1 VKAVVVGGG
10 LAGSSAALELAS
22 RGAEVTLVCAAPGA
36 TALSWGTLDVAAASP
51 LRRGGLPL
59 RDPASGRPLAPIGRV
74 HAVAAANPAHPYATL
89 LRERGPED
97 EVKEAVASLDAWLE
111 PSGLRVHGSLA
122 QTRWLADVHGA
133 LRAAD
138 LAFSGAGEGDLES
151 ADEIALVDVPGLPGF
166 EVRSALRTLA
176 AEMAAVGVASR
187 ALSIVRLVLPD
198 ALRDDAAQPARLAR
212 RLDTDAARSALR
224 DAIASLGAEGRLL
237 LFPPM
242 LGLEPAAGTRAW
254 IEATAGCRAAEL
266 VGAPSLSLA
275 GFRLDRALG
284 AALSRAGVEC
294 IAARVERVEI
304 EGIRARGVRLAGRT
318 APGPPSHPA
327 GRTAP
332 GPPSHQAGRAAP
344 GPPSHQAGR
353 AAPGPP
359 SHEEGTA
366 TLACDA
372 LVLATGRFVGGG
384 IVERGGQLV
393 EPLLGLP
400 LHDLSGRRVDGLAAR
415 QLVRRDYEGEQPL
428 FGTGV
433 RTDMRL
439 RPLGPDGLPRLANCF
454 AAGDL
459 LGCFDPARDRTGLG
473 VALLSGRRAGIE
485 AASC

>member
-1 VKAVVVGGG
+1 MKAVVVGGG

-22 RGAEVTLVCAAPGA
+22 RGAQVTLVCAAPGA

-59 RDPASGRPLAPIGRV
+59 RDPASGRLLAPIDRV
-74 HAVAAANPAHPYATL
+74 HAVAAANPAHPYSMMF
-89 LRERGPED
+89 RERGSEE
-97 EVKEAVASLDAWLE
+97 EVKEAAAALDVWLA

-138 LAFSGAGEGDLES
+138 LAFSGAGEGDLEG

-166 EVRSALRTLA
+166 EVRNALRTLA
-176 AEMAAVGVASR
+176 AEMAAVGLASR
-187 ALSIVRLVLPD
+187 ALSIVRLALPD
-198 ALRDDAAQPARLAR
+198 ALRDDAAQPARFAR
-212 RLDTDAARSALR
+212 SLDTDAARGALR
-224 DAIASLGAEGRLL
+224 DAVAALGAEGRLL
-237 LFPPM
+237 LVPPV
-242 LGLEPAAGTRAW
+242 LGLDPAAGTRAW
-254 IEATAGCRAAEL
+254 FEATAGCRVAEL
-266 VGAPSLSLA
+266 VGAPALSLA

-284 AALSRAGVEC
+284 AALSRAGVER
-294 IAARVERVEI
+294 IADRVERVEI
-304 EGIRARGVRLAGRT
+304 EAVRVRGVQL
-318 APGPPSHPA
+318 
-327 GRTAP
+327 
-332 GPPSHQAGRAAP
+332 AAP
-344 GPPSHQAGR
+344 GSPSRPADTVML
-353 AAPGPP
+353 P
-359 SHEEGTA
+359 
-366 TLACDA
+366 CDA

-384 IVERGGQLV
+384 IALRGGQLV

-400 LHDLSGRRVDGLAAR
+400 LHDLAGRRVDGLAAN
-415 QLVRRDYEGEQPL
+415 QLVRGDYEGEQPL

-439 RPLGPDGLPRLANCF
+439 RPLGPDGLPRFANCF

-459 LGCFDPARDRTGLG
+459 LGSFDPARDRTGLG

>member
-1 VKAVVVGGG
+1 MKAVVVGGG

-51 LRRGGLPL
+51 LRRGGLSL
-59 RDPASGRPLAPIGRV
+59 RDPASGHPLAPIVRL

-89 LRERGPED
+89 FRERGPEE
-97 EVKEAVASLDAWLE
+97 EVKEAVAALDAWLA

-138 LAFSGAGEGDLES
+138 LAFSGAGEGDLEG
-151 ADEIALVDVPGLPGF
+151 AEEIALVDVPGLPGF

-176 AEMAAVGVASR
+176 AEMAAVGLASR
-187 ALSIVRLVLPD
+187 ALSIVRLALPE
-198 ALRDDAAQPARLAR
+198 ALRDDAAQPARFAR
-212 RLDTDAARSALR
+212 NLDADAARGALQ
-224 DAIASLGAEGRLL
+224 DAVAALGAEGRLL
-237 LFPPM
+237 LVPPV
-242 LGLEPAAGTRAW
+242 LGLDPAAGTRAW
-254 IEATAGCRAAEL
+254 FEATAGCRAAEL
-266 VGAPSLSLA
+266 VGAPALSLA

-284 AALSRAGVEC
+284 AALSRAGVER
-294 IAARVERVEI
+294 IAGRVERVEI
-304 EGIRARGVRLAGRT
+304 EGVRVRGVQLAE
-318 APGPPSHPA
+318 PGPPSRPA
-327 GRTAP
+327 DTAMLP
-332 GPPSHQAGRAAP
+332 
-344 GPPSHQAGR
+344 
-353 AAPGPP
+353 
-359 SHEEGTA
+359 
-366 TLACDA
+366 CDA

-400 LHDLSGRRVDGLAAR
+400 LHDLAGRRVDSLAAN
-415 QLVRRDYEGEQPL
+415 QLVRGDYEGEQPL

-439 RPLGPDGLPRLANCF
+439 RPLGPDGLPRFANCF

-459 LGCFDPARDRTGLG
+459 LGSFDPARDRTGLG

-485 AASC
+485 AAAC

>member
-1 VKAVVVGGG
+1 MVGGG

-22 RGAEVTLVCAAPGA
+22 RGVEVTLVCAAPGA

-59 RDPASGRPLAPIGRV
+59 RDPASGHPLAPIGRV

-89 LRERGPED
+89 LRTRGPED
-97 EVKEAVASLDAWLE
+97 EVKEAVAALDAWLE

-138 LAFSGAGEGDLES
+138 FAFSGAGEGDLES
-151 ADEIALVDVPGLPGF
+151 AEEIALVDVPGLPGF

-176 AEMAAVGVASR
+176 AEMTAVGVASR

-198 ALRDDAAQPARLAR
+198 ALRDDAAQPARLAG

-224 DAIASLGAEGRLL
+224 DAVAALGTEGRLL
-237 LFPPM
+237 LFPPV

-254 IEATAGCRAAEL
+254 IEATAGCRVAEL

-304 EGIRARGVRLAGRT
+304 EGIHARGVRLAW
-318 APGPPSHPA
+318 
-327 GRTAP
+327 RTAP
-332 GPPSHQAGRAAP
+332 GPPSHQAWRT
-344 GPPSHQAGR
+344 
-353 AAPGPP
+353 APGPP

>member
-1 VKAVVVGGG
+1 MKAVVVGAG

-59 RDPASGRPLAPIGRV
+59 RDPASGRLLAPIGRV
-74 HAVAAANPAHPYATL
+74 HAVAATNPVHPYATL
-89 LRERGPED
+89 FRERGPEE
-97 EVKEAVASLDAWLE
+97 EVKEAVAALDVWLA

-166 EVRSALRTLA
+166 EVRNALRTLA
-176 AEMAAVGVASR
+176 AEMAAVGLASR
-187 ALSIVRLVLPD
+187 ALSIVRLALPE
-198 ALRDDAAQPARLAR
+198 ALRDDAAQPARFAR
-212 RLDTDAARSALR
+212 SLDTDAARGALR
-224 DAIASLGAEGRLL
+224 DAVAALGAEGRLL
-237 LFPPM
+237 LVPPV
-242 LGLEPAAGTRAW
+242 LGLDPAAGTRAW
-254 IEATAGCRAAEL
+254 FEATAGCRAAEL
-266 VGAPSLSLA
+266 VGAPALSLA

-284 AALSRAGVEC
+284 AALSRAGVER
-294 IAARVERVEI
+294 IAGRVERVEI
-304 EGIRARGVRLAGRT
+304 AGVRVRGVQLA
-318 APGPPSHPA
+318 APGPPSH
-327 GRTAP
+327 
-332 GPPSHQAGRAAP
+332 HAGRAAP
-344 GPPSHQAGR
+344 GPPSRQDD
-353 AAPGPP
+353 
-359 SHEEGTA
+359 TA
-366 TLACDA
+366 MLPCDA

-384 IVERGGQLV
+384 IALRGGQLV

-400 LHDLSGRRVDGLAAR
+400 LHDLAGRRVDGLAAS

-439 RPLGPDGLPRLANCF
+439 RPLGPDGLPRFANCF

-459 LGCFDPARDRTGLG
+459 LGSFDPARDRTGLG

>member
-1 VKAVVVGGG
+1 VKVVVVGGG

-22 RGAEVTLVCAAPGA
+22 RGAEVTLVSAAPGA

-59 RDPASGRPLAPIGRV
+59 RDAASGRPLAPIGRI
-74 HAVAAANPAHPYATL
+74 HAVAAANAAHPYATL
-89 LRERGPED
+89 LSAREPED
-97 EVKEAVASLDAWLE
+97 EVKEAVAALDAWLA
-111 PSGLRVHGSLA
+111 PSGLRVQGSLA

-138 LAFSGAGEGDLES
+138 LAFSGAGEGDLDS

-176 AEMAAVGVASR
+176 AEMAAVGLARR
-187 ALSIVRLVLPD
+187 ALSIVRLALPD
-198 ALRDDAAQPARLAR
+198 ALRDVAAQPARFAR
-212 RLDTDAARSALR
+212 CLDTDAARDSLR
-224 DAIASLGAEGRLL
+224 AAVVALGAERRLL
-237 LFPPM
+237 LFPPV

-254 IEATAGCRAAEL
+254 IEATARCRAAEL
-266 VGAPSLSLA
+266 VGVPSLSLA
-275 GFRLDRALG
+275 GFRLDRALD
-284 AALSRAGVEC
+284 AAQRRGRVERIAGRVQHIEAD
-294 IAARVERVEI
+294 AARVSAVHV
-304 EGIRARGVRLAGRT
+304 AANVAGGAPNPQPET
-318 APGPPSHPA
+318 AK
-327 GRTAP
+327 
-332 GPPSHQAGRAAP
+332 
-344 GPPSHQAGR
+344 
-353 AAPGPP
+353 
-359 SHEEGTA
+359 
-366 TLACDA
+366 LACTA

-400 LHDLSGRRVDGLAAR
+400 LHDLAGRRVDGLAAR

-439 RPLGPDGLPRLANCF
+439 RPLGAEGLPRFANCF

-459 LGCFDPARDRTGLG
+459 LGSFDPARDRTGLG

-485 AASC
+485 ASSC

>member
-1 VKAVVVGGG
+1 MRAVVVGGG

-59 RDPASGRPLAPIGRV
+59 RDPASGQPLAPIGRA

-89 LRERGPED
+89 FRARGPED
-97 EVKEAVASLDAWLE
+97 EVKEAVAALDAWLA

-138 LAFSGAGEGDLES
+138 LAFSAVGEGDLEG
-151 ADEIALVDVPGLPGF
+151 ADAIALVDVPGLPGF
-166 EVRSALRTLA
+166 EVRSALRMLA
-176 AEMAAVGVASR
+176 AELAAVGAASR
-187 ALSIVRLVLPD
+187 ALSIVRLALPD
-198 ALRDDAAQPARLAR
+198 ALRADAAQPARLAR
-212 RLDTDAARSALR
+212 YLDTAAARSALCG
-224 DAIASLGAEGRLL
+224 AVAALGAEGRLL
-237 LFPPM
+237 LFPPV
-242 LGLEPAAGTRAW
+242 LGLDPAAGTRAW

-266 VGAPSLSLA
+266 VGAPFLSLA
-275 GFRLDRALG
+275 GFRLDRALD
-284 AALSRAGVEC
+284 AALARAGVER
-294 IAARVERVEI
+294 IADRVQRVEI
-304 EGIRARGVRLAGRT
+304 EGARVGRV
-318 APGPPSHPA
+318 
-327 GRTAP
+327 
-332 GPPSHQAGRAAP
+332 QM
-344 GPPSHQAGR
+344 QD
-353 AAPGPP
+353 
-359 SHEEGTA
+359 TA
-366 TLACDA
+366 TLSCDA

-400 LHDLSGRRVDGLAAR
+400 LHDLAGRRVDGLAAN

-439 RPLGPDGLPRLANCF
+439 RPLGPDGLPRFANCF

>member
-10 LAGSSAALELAS
+10 LTGSSAALELAS

-59 RDPASGRPLAPIGRV
+59 RDPVSGLPLAPIGRV

-138 LAFSGAGEGDLES
+138 LAFSGAGEGDLDS

-212 RLDTDAARSALR
+212 CLDTDAARSALR
-224 DAIASLGAEGRLL
+224 DAIAALGAEGRLL
-237 LFPPM
+237 LFPPV
-242 LGLEPAAGTRAW
+242 LGLDPAAGTRAW
-254 IEATAGCRAAEL
+254 IAATAGCRAAEL

-294 IAARVERVEI
+294 IAARVERIEI
-304 EGIRARGVRLAGRT
+304 EGIRARGVRLAW
-318 APGPPSHPA
+318 
-327 GRTAP
+327 
-332 GPPSHQAGRAAP
+332 RAAP
-344 GPPSHQAGR
+344 GPPSHQAWR

-359 SHEEGTA
+359 SHEKGTA
-366 TLACDA
+366 MLACDA

-384 IVERGGQLV
+384 IVECGGQLV

-400 LHDLSGRRVDGLAAR
+400 LHDLAGRRVDGLAAR

-439 RPLGPDGLPRLANCF
+439 RPLGPDGLPRLENCF

-459 LGCFDPARDRTGLG
+459 LGSFDPARDRTGLG

>member
-22 RGAEVTLVCAAPGA
+22 RGADVTLVSAAPGA
-36 TALSWGTLDVAAASP
+36 TALSWGTLDIAAASP

-59 RDPASGRPLAPIGRV
+59 RDAASGRPLAPIGRMQ
-74 HAVAAANPAHPYATL
+74 AVAAANAAHPYATL
-89 LRERGPED
+89 LRARGPED
-97 EVKEAVASLDAWLE
+97 EVKEAVAALDAWLA

-138 LAFSGAGEGDLES
+138 LAFSGAGEGDLDS
-151 ADEIALVDVPGLPGF
+151 AHEIALVDVPGLPGF

-176 AEMAAVGVASR
+176 AEMAVVGIASR
-187 ALSIVRLVLPD
+187 ALSIVRLALPD
-198 ALRDDAAQPARLAR
+198 SLRDVAAQPARFAR
-212 RLDTDAARSALR
+212 CLDTDAVR
-224 DAIASLGAEGRLL
+224 DALQRAVAALGAEGRLL
-237 LFPPM
+237 LFPPV
-242 LGLEPAAGTRAW
+242 LGLEPAAGTRGW

-275 GFRLDRALG
+275 GFRLDRALD
-284 AALSRAGVEC
+284 AAQRRGRVARIAGRVQRIE
-294 IAARVERVEI
+294 IEAARVRAVEMD
-304 EGIRARGVRLAGRT
+304 GAV
-318 APGPPSHPA
+318 
-327 GRTAP
+327 
-332 GPPSHQAGRAAP
+332 
-344 GPPSHQAGR
+344 
-353 AAPGPP
+353 
-359 SHEEGTA
+359 

-400 LHDLSGRRVDGLAAR
+400 LHDLAGRRVDGLSAR
-415 QLVRRDYEGEQPL
+415 QLVRDDYEGEQPL
-428 FGTGV
+428 FGSGV

-439 RPLGPDGLPRLANCF
+439 RPLGSDGLPRFTNCF

-459 LGCFDPARDRTGLG
+459 LGSFDPARDRTGLG

-485 AASC
+485 ASSC